1 VYEVVKMGFV
11 SPKARVEGHLEGENT
26 ILGPT
31 VIGAGSLLGRNV
43 IVGYPIGKSI
53 KAFGFTE
60 PFNIKEYDRISRG
73 AQVGRGCVIRSGT
86 VIYESVTI
94 GDHVE
99 TGHNVLI
106 REGSAIDEQSRIG
119 SSTQLDGTV
128 KIGKNVNVQSNVY
141 LPHLTVVEDGA
152 FIAPNVCF
160 TNDPYPYS
168 KRLTGVIVEKNA
180 IIGANAC
187 VVAGVRIGQNAV
199 VGAGSVV
206 TRDVTTSTVVL
217 GAPARYH
224 MTRGEY
230 DEKRRTWEEAK

>member
-1 VYEVVKMGFV
+1 MGFV
-11 SPKARVEGHLEGENT
+11 SSKARVEGHLEGGNI

-43 IVGYPIGKSI
+43 IVGYPMGKAI
-53 KAFGFTE
+53 KAFGFME
-60 PFNIKEYDRISRG
+60 PFDIGEYDRISRG

-86 VIYESVTI
+86 VIYEAVTI

-106 REGSAIDEQSRIG
+106 RDGSVIGEQSRIG

-141 LPHLTVVEDGA
+141 LPHLTVVEDGV

-168 KRLTGVIVEKNA
+168 KRLAGVIVEKNA
-180 IIGANAC
+180 VVGANAC
-187 VVAGVRIGQNAV
+187 IIAGVRIGENAV
-199 VGAGSVV
+199 VGAGSIV
-206 TRDVTTSTVVL
+206 TMDVPANTVVL

-224 MTRGEY
+224 MTRREY